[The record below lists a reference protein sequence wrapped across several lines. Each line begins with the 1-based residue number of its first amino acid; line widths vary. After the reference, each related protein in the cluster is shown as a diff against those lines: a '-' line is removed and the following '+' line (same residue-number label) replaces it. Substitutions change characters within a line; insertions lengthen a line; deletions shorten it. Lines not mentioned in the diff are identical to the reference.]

1 MWFRSCNAWTIFV
14 AATVSCAPAVFSGH
28 EFNDGRAHFTLREIP
43 PAYDRI
49 DVATASLAFR
59 DRVDRASI
67 LINVRC
73 ETRDEDTPLPALTNH
88 LLMGTTE
95 RDFRSQEIEP
105 WSGREAHHSVLTAK
119 QDGVRVLY
127 DLFVA
132 KKDGCIYDF
141 VYVADLDAPEA
152 GRHKFESMFRAVKVL
167 PGARRQ

>member
-1 MWFRSCNAWTIFV
+1 M
-14 AATVSCAPAVFSGH
+14 AATVSCAPAFFSGR
-28 EFNDGRAHFTLREIP
+28 EFNDGRVHFELRELP
-43 PAYDRI
+43 SAYERI

-59 DRVDRASI
+59 DRIDRASI

-95 RDFRSQEIEP
+95 RNFLVQEIEP
-105 WSGREAHHSVLTAK
+105 WVGREAQHSVVIAK

-132 KKDGCIYDF
+132 KKNGCIYDF
-141 VYVADLDAPEA
+141 VYVADPEAPES
-152 GRHKFESMFRAVKVL
+152 GRQKFEAMFRAVRVL
-167 PGARRQ
+167 SEAKRQ